1 MGHIFGNESKAVIE
15 SVLKN
20 LFCQGKPRLLNAA
33 IWLEKHQEG
42 IKKDKT
48 SL

>member
-1 MGHIFGNESKAVIE
+1 MGHVFRNERKAIVE
-15 SVLKN
+15 SVVKK
-20 LFCQGKPRLLNAA
+20 LFCQGMPRLLNAA

-42 IKKDKT
+42 IKKDKI

>member
-1 MGHIFGNESKAVIE
+1 MRHVFRNERKAIVE
-15 SVLKN
+15 SVVKK
-20 LFCQGKPRLLNAA
+20 LFCQGLPRLLSAA

-42 IKKDKT
+42 IKKDNI